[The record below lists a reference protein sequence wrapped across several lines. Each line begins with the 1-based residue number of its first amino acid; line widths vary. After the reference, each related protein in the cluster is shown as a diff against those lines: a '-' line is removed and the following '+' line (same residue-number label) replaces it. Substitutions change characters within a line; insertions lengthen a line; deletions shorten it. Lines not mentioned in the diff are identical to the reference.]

1 MRCVTAAE
9 LRPVVS
15 SAVAAIGYD
24 AVAQEAHVEF
34 IESGVYVYERV
45 PPPVWRAF
53 QAADSKGG
61 FVNEV
66 LKPYFSCRKA

>member
-1 MRCVTAAE
+1 VRCATAAE

-24 AVAQEAHVEF
+24 AAAQEAYVEF
-34 IESGVYVYERV
+34 IDSGIYAYERV

-53 QAADSKGG
+53 QGADSKGG

-66 LKPYFSCRKA
+66 LKPYFSCRQA